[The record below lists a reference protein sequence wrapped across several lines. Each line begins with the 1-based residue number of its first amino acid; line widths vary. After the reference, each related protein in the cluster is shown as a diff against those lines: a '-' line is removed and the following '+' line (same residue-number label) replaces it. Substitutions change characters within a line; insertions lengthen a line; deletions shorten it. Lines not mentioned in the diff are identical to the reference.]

1 MKPTRKGRLN
11 LGWLHKSS
19 CEWLLVEQMLRRWPP
34 WVRILFVGVLW
45 KRTSAAPATLELT
58 LLLTGCCS
66 FGPGGCQGGEV
77 GGWWPGG
84 QVQGPGPQGWRQTRR
99 SPGGSRTH
107 GGHRGCRRRRR
118 FHLKIS
124 GRGNH
129 RLSPPDTA
137 LEFLRTLLFFYL
149 RSRTS
154 QTGKMR
160 TSFH

>member
-1 MKPTRKGRLN
+1 MEGLEKLVEQMTSFQRT
-11 LGWLHKSS
+11 S
-19 CEWLLVEQMLRRWPP
+19 CTIFCQSPVPFERCASLYHVLPWILITYWLLVEQMLRRWPP

-84 QVQGPGPQGWRQTRR
+84 QVQGPGPQGRRQTRR

-107 GGHRGCRRRRR
+107 GGHRGCRRRR
-118 FHLKIS
+118 FHLK
-124 GRGNH
+124 R
-129 RLSPPDTA
+129 
-137 LEFLRTLLFFYL
+137 
-149 RSRTS
+149 
-154 QTGKMR
+154 KK
-160 TSFH
+160 